1 MDASEAER
9 VDTRLSMTSDL
20 SPSLILSLQQML
32 EAHNP
37 YVQFFRNNA
46 SRAQSPCSIQLK
58 ILDPITKDPRTH
70 NVPTCDEVAVLL
82 SVTQQNLLSF
92 VK

>member
-9 VDTRLSMTSDL
+9 VDARLSMTSGL

-37 YVQFFRNNA
+37 YVQFFRNNEA
-46 SRAQSPCSIQLK
+46 GRSPLA
-58 ILDPITKDPRTH
+58 LY
-70 NVPTCDEVAVLL
+70 N
-82 SVTQQNLLSF
+82 
-92 VK
+92 